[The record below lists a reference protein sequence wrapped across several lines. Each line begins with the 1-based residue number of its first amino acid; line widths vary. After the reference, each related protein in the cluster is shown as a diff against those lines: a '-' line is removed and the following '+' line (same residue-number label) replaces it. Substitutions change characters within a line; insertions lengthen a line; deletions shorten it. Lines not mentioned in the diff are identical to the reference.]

1 VENKNKLLNPILSR
15 FCEIYVPEYIENGKV
30 LNLHQYNLQKK
41 MDFTKHEKEKQQWI
55 ENHIYKPNPSR
66 EDSELVTHAS
76 LVELA
81 SRFYENGI
89 SCLDLMEF
97 VETSEWWHGE
107 LVIKYQMEF
116 HKIKS
121 EYRCEKLL
129 ILYMLDVIYFSSN

>member
-1 VENKNKLLNPILSR
+1 
-15 FCEIYVPEYIENGKV
+15 
-30 LNLHQYNLQKK
+30 
-41 MDFTKHEKEKQQWI
+41 MDFTNHEKEKQQWI
-55 ENHIYKPNPSR
+55 ENHIYKPNPP
-66 EDSELVTHAS
+66 SEITHAN